1 MFLKFFGFFG
11 TRKLISTSLNMT
23 IAKLV
28 IMKTIATIAT
38 ILLVGSITPFVY
50 AEGVPAWVKN
60 NAGWWADGTISESE
74 FIQGIQFLIKDGIIV
89 IPPTAVS
96 AEKSH
101 SVPDWVKNNA
111 GWWADGTITD
121 GEFVN
126 GIQHLIKT
134 GVISVATES
143 KSSEFTNKAKSPAT
157 SDSELTSLQ
166 AELEK
171 CADIKQAYPRLNCEK
186 AAKLQITEYEYEQK
200 STQYVVGS
208 ATFYFPGPEFEVSP
222 TGQALLTIKMLVK
235 NTGSNENV
243 SLMCTGPS
251 ICNYDVSNGEKVFK
265 YSASDFTNGNIVL
278 TPGQAKE
285 FSMLFGPLVPYGGTQ
300 FIYDPAKDYVFRI
313 SEPWGSVDIPLE
325 LP

>member
-1 MFLKFFGFFG
+1 
-11 TRKLISTSLNMT
+11 
-23 IAKLV
+23 
-28 IMKTIATIAT
+28 MKTTIATIAT
-38 ILLVGSITPFVY
+38 ILIVGSITPFVN

-96 AEKSH
+96 AEKSQ
-101 SVPDWVKNNA
+101 SVPAWVKNNA

-121 GEFVN
+121 TEFTN

-134 GVISVATES
+134 GVISLPTSES
-143 KSSEFTNKAKSPAT
+143 KFPESAPKTTSDGSRLAELQADLDKCKDIFQSYARYDCVDKAK
-157 SDSELTSLQ
+157 L
-166 AELEK
+166 K
-171 CADIKQAYPRLNCEK
+171 
-186 AAKLQITEYEYEQK
+186 ITEYEYEQK

-208 ATFYFPGPEFEVSP
+208 ATYYFPGAEFEISP

-235 NTGSNENV
+235 NTGSTDNL
-243 SLMCTGPS
+243 SLFCTGPA
-251 ICNYDVSNGEKVFK
+251 ICNYDVWDGQNVFR
-265 YSASDFTNGNIVL
+265 YSATDFTNGNIVL
-278 TPGQAKE
+278 TPGKVRE
-285 FSMLFGPLVPYGGTQ
+285 FSMLFGPMIPIPGGTK

-313 SEPWGSVDIPLE
+313 SEPWGSATIPLN